1 VFLQILLI
9 IPGVIYIKKQIEDF
23 GIKESVDKARKL
35 AQELL
40 AVRHYMATIAPYVKF
55 TKKDISRW
63 AATPTYTG
71 RNVASEVSAKDG
83 FYIKQTSLKYR
94 NPLNKPD
101 EDEKR
106 ILKIIE
112 GKKLD
117 EYYEVDKKNKV
128 IRYAKALRINH
139 VCLKCHGVPGKDVP
153 MPLYNALVKDYG
165 KVAFNYKLGD
175 IRGIISV
182 KVPLKQALKTVK
194 KLELDM
200 ILGGIVST
208 LIFIVVII
216 YIINK
221 LFEKDIIE
229 PIREYV
235 QILESAQDDLTIQLQ
250 EKGSNEVRAVA
261 RSINKFISTLR
272 DLVLVLT
279 NNINNIANISTRV
292 KNDSQQLIKTVE
304 NENELNKK
312 AKTIINDFN
321 KDFEETS
328 ETIINSNNN
337 IEDVKKVMMKNVES
351 LKNVSLE
358 VDKQMENEIEV
369 TNKIDSLVS
378 RTEQI
383 KGILGMIKDIAEQTN
398 LLALNAAIEAA
409 RAGEHGRGFAVVADE
424 VRKLA
429 ERTQKSLD
437 EINVNISQ
445 IVEEVNNT
453 KYVIDINR
461 ENFEKI
467 NDQTKDITSNTIQ
480 ANELLENSAQNI
492 NKSLDLIG
500 QMSQKLEEVKKIIDL
515 LDKESN
521 ENRNISISLAKITND
536 LINIVNVLKEEA
548 GKFKV

>member
-1 VFLQILLI
+1 
-9 IPGVIYIKKQIEDF
+9 
-23 GIKESVDKARKL
+23 
-35 AQELL
+35 
-40 AVRHYMATIAPYVKF
+40 
-55 TKKDISRW
+55 
-63 AATPTYTG
+63 
-71 RNVASEVSAKDG
+71 
-83 FYIKQTSLKYR
+83 
-94 NPLNKPD
+94 
-101 EDEKR
+101 
-106 ILKIIE
+106 
-112 GKKLD
+112 
-117 EYYEVDKKNKV
+117 
-128 IRYAKALRINH
+128 
-139 VCLKCHGVPGKDVP
+139 

-500 QMSQKLEEVKKIIDL
+500 QMSQKLEEVKKVIDL